1 MHHADTRLASIASKP
16 EREAMD
22 EQIEAVLREYDERIA
37 VENKLMRELPP
48 EQVMAKVDELL
59 IPVGQSTGRFLHDLA
74 VGAGAR
80 RILEL
85 GSSYG
90 YSAIWLGAAAR
101 ETGGKLIS
109 LDIAA
114 DKQAY
119 ARDRSS
125 RAGLSA
131 FVEFR
136 TGDAVELIG
145 GLDGPFDLVL
155 IDLWKDLYIPCLDAV
170 RPKLASGAY
179 VVADNMLE
187 PEMFRVD
194 ANHYRDHV
202 RALAEQTILLPLGS
216 GIEVSRFA

>member
-1 MHHADTRLASIASKP
+1 
-16 EREAMD
+16 MD
-22 EQIEAVLREYDERIA
+22 EQIEAVLREYEQRLA
-37 VENKLMRELPP
+37 VENKMMRELPP
-48 EQVMAKVDELL
+48 EQVMTRVDELL
-59 IPVGQSTGRFLHDLA
+59 IPVGASTGRFLHDLA

-101 ETGGKLIS
+101 ETGGRLIS

-119 ARDRSS
+119 ARERSQ
-125 RAGLSA
+125 RAGLSE

-136 TGDAVELIG
+136 TGDAVALIA
-145 GLDGPFDLVL
+145 GLEGPFDLVL

-170 RPKLASGAY
+170 RPKLAPGAY

-187 PEMFRVD
+187 PELFR
-194 ANHYRDHV
+194 AASHLYRDHV
-202 RALAEQTILLPLGS
+202 AKIADQTILLPLGS

>member
-1 MHHADTRLASIASKP
+1 
-16 EREAMD
+16 MD
-22 EQIEAVLREYDERIA
+22 EQIEAVLREYEQRLA

-48 EQVMAKVDELL
+48 DKVMTRVDEFL
-59 IPVGQSTGRFLHDLA
+59 IPVGASTGRFLHDLA
-74 VGAGAR
+74 VAAR
-80 RILEL
+80 ATRILEL

-101 ETGGKLIS
+101 ETGGRLIS

-119 ARDRSS
+119 ARERSQ
-125 RAGLSA
+125 RAGLSE

-136 TGDAVELIG
+136 TGDAVALIAA
-145 GLDGPFDLVL
+145 LEGPFDLVL
-155 IDLWKDLYIPCLDAV
+155 IDLWKDLYRPCLDAV
-170 RPKLASGAY
+170 RPKLAPGAY

-187 PEMFRVD
+187 PELFRAD
-194 ANHYRDHV
+194 SHLYRDHV
-202 RALAEQTILLPLGS
+202 ARIADQTILLPLGS